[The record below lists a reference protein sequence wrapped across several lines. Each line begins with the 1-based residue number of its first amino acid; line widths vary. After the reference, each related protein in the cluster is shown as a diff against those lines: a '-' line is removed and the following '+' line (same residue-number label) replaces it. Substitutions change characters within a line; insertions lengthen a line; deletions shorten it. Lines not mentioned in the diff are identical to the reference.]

1 MHKMTPVTK
10 RMPTGH
16 WMDDLQ
22 REAES
27 KLRFH
32 VIRATDS
39 VPGRKTWREQRA
51 RTDRIPFRNEIQIAR
66 TVMARAVYTGNREI
80 VEQAADELYDMA
92 LEFTKYVSRI
102 TQDGRARVAEIET
115 DQAA

>member
-1 MHKMTPVTK
+1 MSNANSVTMV
-10 RMPTGH
+10 RPRRG
-16 WMDDLQ
+16 WMEDLQ
-22 REAES
+22 RETEHR
-27 KLRFH
+27 LRFH
-32 VIRATDS
+32 VIRATDA
-39 VPGRKTWREQRA
+39 VPGTKSWRESRA
-51 RTDRIPFRNEIQIAR
+51 RNSCPPFRAEIAIAR
-66 TVMARAVYTGNREI
+66 TVMERAVYTGNREI